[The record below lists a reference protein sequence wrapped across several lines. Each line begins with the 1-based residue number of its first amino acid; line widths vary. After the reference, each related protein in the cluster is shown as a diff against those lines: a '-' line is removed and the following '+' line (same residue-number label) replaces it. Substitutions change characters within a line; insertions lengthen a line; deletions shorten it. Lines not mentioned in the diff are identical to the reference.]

1 MKTSQ
6 IGIDLIKHFEGL
18 HDGDLTT
25 IGIQPKM
32 CPAGIWTEGYGHAMR
47 DLKGQFFK
55 GKENKMK
62 AYANSTVK
70 TEAEAQKLLQKD
82 LEVFENIVMRKVKVD
97 LKQNEFD
104 ALVSH
109 TYNTGG
115 SDTLFKLINQKA
127 PDSQI
132 RKWFENKYITANGK
146 RLAGLVARRKAEAKL
161 FFI

>member
-6 IGIDLIKHFEGL
+6 IGIDLIKFFEGFKAKPYL
-18 HDGDLTT
+18 CPAKIPT
-25 IGIQPKM
+25 IGYGATFYKDGKKVTLQDNPI
-32 CPAGIWTEGYGHAMR
+32 TE
-47 DLKGQFFK
+47 
-55 GKENKMK
+55 E
-62 AYANSTVK
+62 
-70 TEAEAQKLLQKD
+70 EAEELLKLILKS
-82 LEVFENIVMRKVKVD
+82 FELIVSKKVKVD